1 MNKIVKTFLYMILTL
16 CVCVSVLENSAFEA
30 FAQNIGNDG
39 EYGVFIG
46 ADSEQ
51 LKKIDGYS
59 MVVIDVWENSAED
72 VKLLHDKG
80 CVVYSYINV
89 GAIENWRNYYDEYK
103 DLALGDYENWEDE
116 KWVNVADESWQK
128 FVVEKLAA
136 GILEKGADGFF
147 VDNADVYYKYQ
158 NDDIYRGFVS
168 IIKGLDAYGKP
179 VIING
184 GNDLVTRLIQEN
196 SAGIIKGVNQE
207 SVFSRIK
214 NYKKNKFARQTK
226 KERLFFQNYLM
237 DCKNAGLDVYLIEY
251 TKSKSLKRKI
261 SKYCKKMGYK
271 YYISTS
277 LSLD

>member
-168 IIKGLDAYGKP
+168 IIKGLDASGKP

-214 NYKKNKFARQTK
+214 NYKKNKFAKQTK

-271 YYISTS
+271 YYISAS

>member
-59 MVVIDVWENSAED
+59 MVVIDAWENSAED

-116 KWVNVADESWQK
+116 KWVNVADVSWQK

-168 IIKGLDAYGKP
+168 IIKGLDASGKP

-271 YYISTS
+271 YYISAS
-277 LSLD
+277 LSLE